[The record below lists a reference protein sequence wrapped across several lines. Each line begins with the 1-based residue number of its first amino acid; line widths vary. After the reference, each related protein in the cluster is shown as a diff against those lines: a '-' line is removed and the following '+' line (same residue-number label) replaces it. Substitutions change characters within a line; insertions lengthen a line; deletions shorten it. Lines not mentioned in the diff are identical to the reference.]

1 VTERGPIYGVELIE
15 TLPLGGGVMLQ
26 QMPTRGDLQ
35 WVRTHCDRVAA
46 GYEVLLSHWR
56 KAIKERDEALA
67 ELQKTL
73 DAGAVW
79 EGAYRESQQ
88 ESASEI
94 ERLTRELADA
104 RAKVADYAALERD
117 VKWANDRLGVLE
129 SELSNAAAV
138 LQKSLPIGQA
148 KHIGL
153 REVAEGVEQLCAQLA
168 TTKEILREMVDDN
181 GDYVHV
187 RPFDVAKQLAD
198 RIARILANEQ

>member
-1 VTERGPIYGVELIE
+1 MTERGPIYGVELIE

-35 WVRTHCDRVAA
+35 WVRTHGDRVAA

-56 KAIKERDEALA
+56 QAIKERDEALA

-94 ERLTRELADA
+94 ERLARELASAQYNIRRWQNGTQVVGSHRSCSCAICETLYGVDA
-104 RAKVADYAALERD
+104 DSPTDKREQQL
-117 VKWANDRLGVLE
+117 
-129 SELSNAAAV
+129 AAAKE
-138 LQKSLPIGQA
+138 L
-148 KHIGL
+148 L
-153 REVAEGVEQLCAQLA
+153 REVLTENARMGNDVVLL
-168 TTKEILREMVDDN
+168 TKKWRE
-181 GDYVHV
+181 
-187 RPFDVAKQLAD
+187 RAKEVTETPD
-198 RIARILANEQ
+198 R